1 MIILTHIYLDYYLLY
16 HKHFQTVDV
25 TLPLDLNDSNGNGN
39 QDLFYFCHIHRYFGG
54 RIKLFKDGVMLNPD
68 NVPVLTRIPP
78 PPSDYDVECGT
89 YGLVVVNVEEEK
101 EEGQQSAAVT
111 TTAFA
116 TGSDGTWTHSMT
128 GDYRTPFNPQCPHAF
143 VCETGKS
150 KFAFCLEAINC
161 HMFNGM
167 TTNAKYDER
176 ALFLHQ
182 MIPHHQNAVNMAKSL
197 LYTDSQELEYLFC
210 PSFREDHASMEEE
223 GEKVVEDD
231 PLSHIPCIMVDLL
244 RSMIS
249 SQNSQIQTM
258 RQLLENGGYPEFDIC
273 DRSNDGDY
281 ANSTENDSNVVPS
294 EYETSVDKFGYWGYN
309 KSTVDTTIA
318 VATTI
323 TTTAV
328 TRNGGNS
335 RRKIQDVTETTE
347 ICRTTN
353 CVIGPDN
360 ITEICTFTVK
370 LDMYASDLGAIYF
383 EECSGSNLTSNNTT
397 TNPYPTIGLE
407 FGKQYIFD
415 QAHISNYYHPL
426 GFAYHPD
433 GAHVNLPELEEDLY
447 LQYMI
452 NGEVVGLEP
461 KEATR
466 LNGRLQSDG
475 SMGYEPLFF
484 HSPGKSRAGI
494 KISL

>member
-1 MIILTHIYLDYYLLY
+1 LTTSSVSQTLP
-16 HKHFQTVDV
+16 KTVDV
-25 TLPLDLNDSNGNGN
+25 TLPLDFNINGNVN

-68 NVPVLTRIPP
+68 DLPILTRKPP

-89 YGLVVVNVEEEK
+89 YGLVVVNVEEE
-101 EEGQQSAAVT
+101 AASGPSSS
-111 TTAFA
+111 FA
-116 TGSDGTWTHSMT
+116 TGSDGTWTHSMI
-128 GDYRTPFNPQCPHAF
+128 GDYRTPFHPQCPHAF

-150 KFAFCLEAINC
+150 KFASCLEAINC

-167 TTNAKYDER
+167 TTNAKYDAR

-197 LYTDSQELEYLFC
+197 LYTNSNKLGYLVC
-210 PSFREDHASMEEE
+210 PTADPSSEEE
-223 GEKVVEDD
+223 EEVTVDT
-231 PLSHIPCIMVDLL
+231 LCTMVNLL
-244 RSMIS
+244 TSMIS

-273 DRSNDGDY
+273 DRSSDGDY
-281 ANSTENDSNVVPS
+281 ANSTESDNNAAVPS
-294 EYETSVDKFGYWGYN
+294 EYELSVDKFGYWGYN

-318 VATTI
+318 ASTT

-328 TRNGGNS
+328 TRNGSNS
-335 RRKIQDVTETTE
+335 RRLRRLKKTKKKQQQPDSSPPSNLPTMSETTE

-353 CVIGPDN
+353 CVVGSDN

-370 LDMYASDLGAIYF
+370 IDMYASDLGAIYF
-383 EECSGSNLTSNNTT
+383 EECSGSNITSYNTT

-407 FGKQYIFD
+407 IGKQYIFN
-415 QAHISNYYHPL
+415 QTHITNYYHPL

-433 GAHVNLPELEEDLY
+433 GAHVELPELEEDLY

-452 NGEVVGLEP
+452 DGEVVGLEP
-461 KEATR
+461 NEATR

-484 HSPGKSRAGI
+484 HSPGESTI
-494 KISL
+494 CMYELV

>member
-1 MIILTHIYLDYYLLY
+1 M
-16 HKHFQTVDV
+16 
-25 TLPLDLNDSNGNGN
+25 TLPLDFNINGNVN

-68 NVPVLTRIPP
+68 DMPVLTRKPP

-89 YGLVVVNVEEEK
+89 YGLVVVNAADEEDE
-101 EEGQQSAAVT
+101 AASET
-111 TTAFA
+111 SSSFA
-116 TGSDGTWTHSMT
+116 TGSDGTWKHSMT
-128 GDYRTPFNPQCPHAF
+128 GDYRTPFHPQCPHAF

-150 KFAFCLEAINC
+150 KFASCLEAINC

-167 TTNAKYDER
+167 TTNAKYDAK

-197 LYTDSQELEYLFC
+197 LYTNSNELGYLVC
-210 PSFREDHASMEEE
+210 PKILSSSHADHASSEEE
-223 GEKVVEDD
+223 EEVVEVDQS
-231 PLSHIPCIMVDLL
+231 SHIPCTMVDLL
-244 RSMIS
+244 TSMIS

-258 RQLLENGGYPEFDIC
+258 RMILENGGYPEFDIC

-281 ANSTENDSNVVPS
+281 ADSIENGDNAAVPS
-294 EYETSVDKFGYWGYN
+294 EYESSVDKFGYWGYN
-309 KSTVDTTIA
+309 KSTEDTTIA
-318 VATTI
+318 AATTM

-335 RRKIQDVTETTE
+335 RKIQDVSDTTE

-383 EECSGSNLTSNNTT
+383 EECSGSNHTT
-397 TNPYPTIGLE
+397 ANPYPTIGLE
-407 FGKQYIFD
+407 IGKQYIFN
-415 QAHISNYYHPL
+415 QAHITNYYHPL

-433 GAHVNLPELEEDLY
+433 GAHVGLPELEEDLY

-452 NGEVVGLEP
+452 DGEVVGLEP
-461 KEATR
+461 RQATR

-484 HSPGKSRAGI
+484 HSPGES
-494 KISL
+494 STCMSWLV